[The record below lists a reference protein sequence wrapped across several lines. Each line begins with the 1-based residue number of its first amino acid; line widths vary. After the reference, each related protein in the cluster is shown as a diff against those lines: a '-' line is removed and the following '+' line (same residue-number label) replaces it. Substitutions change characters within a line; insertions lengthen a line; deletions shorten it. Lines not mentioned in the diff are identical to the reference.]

1 MAYGTLAA
9 DYIIYT
15 FNNSGTTTTISSVVN
30 GNFTNVAT
38 TGTVSGGT
46 ITGTSGAFTTVRA
59 VTGIF
64 TTVLSGATVTGVTG
78 NFGTLNASSLLS
90 GATVTGVTGNFGTLN
105 ASSLLSGATVTGVT
119 GNFGTL
125 NASSIPGFAVLSG
138 AQTFSGGQRGLVNV
152 VSFSTGIA
160 LDLSTSNNFQIT
172 LTGNTTLQNPT
183 NVVSGQAGNITIV
196 QGTGNNTMAF
206 GSTWNYPGGSGSVPS
221 LTTTSGAEDVLAY
234 YCISPTQIAYRLVQD
249 IKA

>member
-64 TTVLSGATVTGVTG
+64 TTV
-78 NFGTLNASSLLS
+78 LS